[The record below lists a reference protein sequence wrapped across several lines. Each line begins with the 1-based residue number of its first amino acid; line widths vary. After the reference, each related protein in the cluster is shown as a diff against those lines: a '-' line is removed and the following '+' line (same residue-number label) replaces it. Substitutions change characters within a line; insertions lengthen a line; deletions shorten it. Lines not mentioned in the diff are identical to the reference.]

1 MLPPGPKWYFWNGLT
16 LTACFTNQ
24 IPILLI
30 KLYHA
35 LLLYVAPKFSLDKTF
50 FFGQLDKTAFLVK
63 KIMFLSLTPF
73 FCGPLRLLAGEPG
86 HCDDESSDRAVA
98 QGIRFLNS
106 AGLLLDFI

>member
-1 MLPPGPKWYFWNGLT
+1 MLYSYM
-16 LTACFTNQ
+16 
-24 IPILLI
+24 LLPNFPWI
-30 KLYHA
+30 K
-35 LLLYVAPKFSLDKTF
+35 PF

-98 QGIRFLNS
+98 QGIRFFEFCRTITGFHMNAWQIPSGKLT
-106 AGLLLDFI
+106 